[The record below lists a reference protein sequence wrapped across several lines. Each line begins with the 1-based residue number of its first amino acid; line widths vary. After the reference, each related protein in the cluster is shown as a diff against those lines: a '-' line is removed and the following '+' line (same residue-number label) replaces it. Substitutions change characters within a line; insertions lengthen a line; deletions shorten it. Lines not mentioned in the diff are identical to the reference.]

1 VIDVY
6 IYMYHV
12 CKGLL
17 SEKLSRKYTRHILE
31 GLNYLHTRDQP
42 VIHRDIKG
50 ANVLLWDNGVAK
62 AHI

>member
-1 VIDVY
+1 
-6 IYMYHV
+6 MYHV